1 MVLDCRILN
10 FSLVM
15 NPIDKMKKEREI
27 TQYTLTG
34 QVSNNNI
41 IVQCNSLRLKF
52 AKKDSIWETLSFFY
66 DANYSKIKF
75 LSFDDLEIIHAHRG
89 PFRKT
94 KDGTFQ
100 IHAMSIRNN
109 IRRLLKNA
117 LIFQIPSKFGRTGRQ
132 KKYQITPNGIKLLE
146 GKIRNGR

>member
-1 MVLDCRILN
+1 
-10 FSLVM
+10 M

-41 IVQCNSLRLKF
+41 IVQCNSLLRKF
-52 AKKDSIWETLSFFY
+52 SKKDTMWKTLSYFF
-66 DANYSKIKF
+66 DANYNEIKF
-75 LSFDDLEIIHAHRG
+75 LSFDDLEFIHDKIK
-89 PFRKT
+89 P
-94 KDGTFQ
+94 

-109 IRRLLKNA
+109 IRRLLKNS

-146 GKIRNGR
+146 DYVRWSLKK